1 MIQLL
6 LMFLAS
12 FFNVFLLGLSS
23 QFVRDQAIALA
34 FTISWG
40 ITAAQ
45 FIFSRVAAHSA
56 EPWAAY
62 LASGLGGSVGI
73 ACSILAYRWLQRRRA
88 A

>member
-23 QFVRDQAIALA
+23 QFVRDQAIAQP

-45 FIFSRVAAHSA
+45 FIFYRVAAHSA

-73 ACSILAYRWLQRRRA
+73 VCSILAYRWLQRRRKA
-88 A
+88 